1 MHKIRVKVTKRHL
14 NIFNFSKMNV
24 FTKLDF
30 DDERVLSK
38 QMGKILIKQK
48 EKYVIIRFKNNPNSS
63 R

>member
-1 MHKIRVKVTKRHL
+1 M
-14 NIFNFSKMNV
+14 
-24 FTKLDF
+24 KLDF

-38 QMGKILIKQK
+38 QMTEGKILIKQK